1 VENTIFSEL
10 KFWLMMIASIVM
22 PFGIYSYLILK
33 KAISKKTTLIFGF
46 ALVAIAGMDV
56 YFLKVFSAAAK
67 LSPSLADDTI
77 FVSEIS
83 LALYLVPAMF
93 GGIGVNIIS
102 HVLIQHLDEANQRFK
117 KEHPDS

>member
-1 VENTIFSEL
+1 MENTIFSEL
-10 KFWLMMIASIVM
+10 KFWLMMIASVVM

-33 KAISKKTTLIFGF
+33 KAISKKTTLVFGF

-56 YFLKVFSAAAK
+56 YFLKVLSAAAK

-102 HVLIQHLDEANQRFK
+102 HVLIKHLDEANQRFQ
-117 KEHPDS
+117 KEHPDT

>member
-1 VENTIFSEL
+1 MENTIFSEL

-33 KAISKKTTLIFGF
+33 KAISQKTTLAFGF

-56 YFLKVFSAAAK
+56 YFLKVLSAAAK
-67 LSPSLADDTI
+67 LSPSPADDTI

-102 HVLIQHLDEANQRFK
+102 HVLIKHLDQANQRFK
-117 KEHPDS
+117 KEHPES

>member
-1 VENTIFSEL
+1 MENTIFSEL
-10 KFWLMMIASIVM
+10 KFWLMMIASVVM

-56 YFLKVFSAAAK
+56 YFLKVLSAAAK

-102 HVLIQHLDEANQRFK
+102 HVLIKHLDEANQRFK

>member
-1 VENTIFSEL
+1 
-10 KFWLMMIASIVM
+10 MMIASVVM

-33 KAISKKTTLIFGF
+33 KAISKKTTLVFGF

-56 YFLKVFSAAAK
+56 YFLKVLSAAAK

-102 HVLIQHLDEANQRFK
+102 HVLIKHLDEANQRFQ

>member
-1 VENTIFSEL
+1 
-10 KFWLMMIASIVM
+10 MMVASVVM

-33 KAISKKTTLIFGF
+33 RAISKKTTLIFGF

-56 YFLKVFSAAAK
+56 YFLKVLSAAAK

-102 HVLIQHLDEANQRFK
+102 HVLVKHLDEAHQRFK
-117 KEHPDS
+117 KEHPDT